1 MRFFNNE
8 EFTKIVDEATAA
20 FCEQMGCSSTNAIS
34 KVIADNR
41 DVTTDIQIRIGHNAD
56 YIVHNAYG
64 IIRVDLQT
72 NGASRSA
79 PVSII
84 VGQTRAGL
92 EVIGI
97 AAPNYANI
105 LRPIVNRNL
114 FAAITVK
121 AVNADEEGNI
131 IDNNTDMTYVYH
143 K

>member
-20 FCEQMGCSSTNAIS
+20 FCEQMGCSSTSAVS

-41 DVTTDIQIRIGHNAD
+41 DVTADIQIRIGYSTD

-64 IIRVDLQT
+64 VIRADLQT
-72 NGASRSA
+72 NGEVSSLPASL
-79 PVSII
+79 VI
-84 VGQTRAGL
+84 GQTRAGL

-97 AAPNYANI
+97 AAPIYANI
-105 LRPIVNRNL
+105 LRPIANQNS
-114 FAAITVK
+114 FETISVK
-121 AVNADEEGNI
+121 AINTDETGNI
-131 IDNNTDMTYVYH
+131 ISNDIDTSYYYR